1 MFDFEPLDGGVTRRA
16 KSLSRVEKKGSQSKR
31 VGSPSVGSGS
41 GGGGQGAYRMRHL
54 LVMVAGNFALLLV
67 IGNNLGY
74 QFKVTQNKEIAL
86 LNEFWMKSDAE
97 RKQAEENVLAVEREK
112 EVTVVTEFFLLPR
125 SKHSTEEYIRWV
137 RNFVRTVNGTSIV
150 LFTNKYTVE
159 ILQKHGVLVPPN
171 VLLNT
176 TFESPM
182 DFTPVKVLGTQFW
195 LAQHEIDPEKY
206 IHHANLYAIWD
217 GKSFITNEVARYN
230 PWRSTYFIY
239 VDIGSMRD
247 DMRIFTH
254 PWPDTGR
261 VLNAFSGVRRD
272 LILFGLV
279 SPPLDAYV
287 KMAAEGPLKID
298 FVEGGFFGGTA
309 VAVQKF
315 HTTFWE
321 YANAQANMGH
331 FIGKDQSLMNSL
343 LYRDLRNDSMF
354 VESYQGCGEG
364 DVWFIFY
371 DFFANVHDSR
381 CGANV
386 PRLTVA
392 SSIITEYTR

>member
-1 MFDFEPLDGGVTRRA
+1 
-16 KSLSRVEKKGSQSKR
+16 
-31 VGSPSVGSGS
+31 
-41 GGGGQGAYRMRHL
+41 
-54 LVMVAGNFALLLV
+54 
-67 IGNNLGY
+67 
-74 QFKVTQNKEIAL
+74 
-86 LNEFWMKSDAE
+86 
-97 RKQAEENVLAVEREK
+97 
-112 EVTVVTEFFLLPR
+112 
-125 SKHSTEEYIRWV
+125 
-137 RNFVRTVNGTSIV
+137 
-150 LFTNKYTVE
+150 
-159 ILQKHGVLVPPN
+159 
-171 VLLNT
+171 
-176 TFESPM
+176 
-182 DFTPVKVLGTQFW
+182 
-195 LAQHEIDPEKY
+195 
-206 IHHANLYAIWD
+206 
-217 GKSFITNEVARYN
+217 
-230 PWRSTYFIY
+230 
-239 VDIGSMRD
+239 MRD

-261 VLNAFSGVRRD
+261 VLDAFSGVRHD

-279 SPPLDAYV
+279 SPPRDAYI

-315 HTTFWE
+315 YATFWE

-392 SSIITEYTR
+392 SSIIKDYT